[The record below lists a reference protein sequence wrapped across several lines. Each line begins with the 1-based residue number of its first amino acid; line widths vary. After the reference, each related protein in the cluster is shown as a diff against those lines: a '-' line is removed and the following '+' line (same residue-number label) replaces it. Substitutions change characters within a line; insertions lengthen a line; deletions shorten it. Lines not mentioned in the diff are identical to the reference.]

1 MLGRALTLAML
12 TGLAAPAALADSSG
26 VQRTWLERVAISA
39 ADKNCNLFNEG
50 ERLALQSGIYQAQ
63 GELLRANKT
72 IAEMQKLEAE
82 VSAHARSLGCA
93 HPSVVE
99 VAATV
104 RSSYRQ
110 FAKTSY
116 LEYPT
121 PRSTWAASRSGHDK
135 WAVAQTDKT
144 TDTVFGLRRVK
155 DDLKLAISMPAKG
168 LMPQTVQ
175 LVMRDADKMPEA
187 WLGSITGATKELAPP
202 PRSIARIEWAAEIRK
217 GNDAVG
223 APIWVFYFNAAALTR
238 LEALDPRESFR
249 LDFVPPQRAKDQ
261 TVKSVAF
268 EVGDIRAAH
277 AFSQI
282 PPPEYPAA
290 TQTAAAAAH

>member
-1 MLGRALTLAML
+1 MLGRALTFAML
-12 TGLAAPAALADSSG
+12 TSLAAPAALADSTA

-39 ADKNCNLFNEG
+39 ADKSCNLFSEG
-50 ERLALQSGIYQAQ
+50 ERLALQSGIYQAE

-72 IAEMQKLEAE
+72 AAEMQKLEAE

-99 VAATV
+99 VAATI

-110 FAKTSY
+110 FAKTPY

-121 PRSTWAASRSGHDK
+121 PRSMWAASRSAHDR
-135 WAVAQTDKT
+135 WAISQTDKKT
-144 TDTVFGLRRVK
+144 NVVFGLRRVK
-155 DDLKLAISMPAKG
+155 EDLKLSVAMPAKG
-168 LMPQTVQ
+168 SEPQAVQ
-175 LVMRDADKMPEA
+175 LILRDNEKMPEA
-187 WLGSITGATKELAPP
+187 WLGSITGATKDLSPP
-202 PRSIARIEWAAEIRK
+202 PRSISRVEWAAEVRK
-217 GNDAVG
+217 GKDAVG
-223 APIWVFYFNAAALTR
+223 DPIWIFYFNAEALKR

-249 LDFVPPQRAKDQ
+249 LDFIPSQRAKDQ
-261 TVKSVAF
+261 TVKSIAF

-282 PPPEYPAA
+282 PPPEYPAS
-290 TQTAAAAAH
+290 TPTAAAAPH